1 MTRRDKIKH
10 LVAILFTKYNK
21 DLSLITEPL
30 LEIWET
36 CLHQVGDKGLE
47 RAMRHRFGK
56 FMPSV
61 DEVEIV
67 GLELDDFMLA
77 ERIANAFNLEAQGKL
92 ETLNN
97 KYFYRAFLRKKNF
110 LSNEKDSKKQC
121 DVLRETI
128 FKMME
133 RGCAE
138 IPAALIPQD
147 AGEPISKEKAAE
159 NLRKLKETWPHV
171 FGRMS

>member
-10 LVAILFTKYNK
+10 LVTVLFTKHNK
-21 DLSLITEPL
+21 DLSLVTEPL
-30 LEIWET
+30 LEIWEA

-67 GLELDDFMLA
+67 GLDLDDFILA
-77 ERIANAFNLEAQGKL
+77 ERIENAFDLDAKGKL

-97 KYFYRAFLRKKNF
+97 KYFYRAFLKKKPF
-110 LSNEKDSKKQC
+110 LSNEKDRKKQC
-121 DVLRETI
+121 EVLRETI
-128 FKMME
+128 FKMMDY
-133 RGCAE
+133 GCAE
-138 IPAALIPQD
+138 IPAALI
-147 AGEPISKEKAAE
+147 ESESIMPISKEKQAE
-159 NLRKLKETWPHV
+159 NLAKLKQQLPNLFKTLH
-171 FGRMS
+171 